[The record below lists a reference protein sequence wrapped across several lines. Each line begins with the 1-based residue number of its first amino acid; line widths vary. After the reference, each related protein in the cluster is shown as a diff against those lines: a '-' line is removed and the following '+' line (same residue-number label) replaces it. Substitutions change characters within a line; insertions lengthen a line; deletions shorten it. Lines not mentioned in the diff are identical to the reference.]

1 MLMDVA
7 DKTVLITG
15 STDGVGKVVAFRLAE
30 AGAKVLLHGRNAEKG
45 EAF

>member
-1 MLMDVA
+1 MDVA